1 LEQAY
6 VKRFF
11 DFFNGELV
19 APPEVTCQQQKMKIN
34 THLDKKSHA
43 TALLNYNSL
52 F

>member
-19 APPEVTCQQQKMKIN
+19 AAPETTEDENKYA
-34 THLDKKSHA
+34 S
-43 TALLNYNSL
+43 
-52 F
+52 